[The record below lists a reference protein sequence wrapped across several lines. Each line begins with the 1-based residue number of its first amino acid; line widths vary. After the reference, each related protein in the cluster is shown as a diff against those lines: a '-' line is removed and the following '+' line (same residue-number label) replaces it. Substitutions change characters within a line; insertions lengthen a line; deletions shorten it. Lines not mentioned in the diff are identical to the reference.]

1 MKHLFSLA
9 ALLALGCS
17 LAFAGGGKQGGTGS
31 GTAAQT
37 WETVRLNQSDY
48 PMLVPYDQP
57 VVMNIAS
64 AEYIGIEYEFPTD
77 NEADNVWTRAYR
89 KYLNIDIRTKW
100 VSSDYSTNMNLAIA
114 SRDLP
119 DVFLVNDNQFVQ
131 LLDAGMI
138 EDVTA
143 AFESTASDFIKGQYQ
158 FASSIVDAFK
168 RNGRLYGFPRLNW
181 GDISVP
187 HFMWYRKDWMAA
199 LGFSGDPKTIDEMLS
214 RVQAMNARY
223 GTKGM
228 AVDKSIGDLI
238 GIAPMWHAAPKVWIT
253 SSDGKIVYG
262 SVQPEMKT
270 ALAAF
275 ADWYKRGLINS
286 NFAVEDSDTV
296 KTDVINGKY
305 GAQPFPQW
313 WGWYAGR
320 DVVNNNN
327 KNAYFEPYKLPSV
340 DGRPVLTP
348 LPFSNDNTL
357 VVRKGYAHPEAV
369 AKLISF
375 NSFID
380 FEAEKRGVI
389 SHEDRYYY
397 DRLNTTVPFT
407 IRPPSADYDQYY
419 EAQEFKKTGDYS
431 VYSASGNVEKM
442 QHALIFLETG
452 DTSPGNSLGGLLQ
465 VAGDRTAYGI
475 SVHQVEKDEFIR
487 SKLWGAIP
495 EAVSRYGTTL
505 DDLLLEGFTQII
517 LGSQPIGYFDTLAK
531 DWYSAG
537 GQEMTDAVNA
547 MYGKK

>member
-1 MKHLFSLA
+1 MKRLFSLA
-9 ALLALGCS
+9 ALLALVGS
-17 LAFAGGGKQGGTGS
+17 LAFAGGGQSSAGS
-31 GTAAQT
+31 GTTAQT

-48 PMLVPYDQP
+48 PMLAPYDQP
-57 VVMNIAS
+57 VVMNIADH
-64 AEYIGIEYEFPTD
+64 EYVGVEYEFPTD

-119 DVFLVNDNQFVQ
+119 DVFVVNNNQFVQ

-143 AFESTASDFIKGQYQ
+143 AFESSASDFVKVQYQ

-181 GDISVP
+181 GDIDKP

-199 LGFSGDPKTIDEMLS
+199 LGFSGDPKTIDEMIA

-228 AVDKSIGDLI
+228 AVDKSIGDLL
-238 GIAPMWHAAPKVWIT
+238 GIAPMWHAAPKIWIAG
-253 SSDGKIVYG
+253 SDGKIVYG

-270 ALAAF
+270 ALTAF
-275 ADWYKRGLINS
+275 AGWYKQGLINP
-286 NFAVEDSDTV
+286 NFAIEDGDTV

-305 GAQPFPQW
+305 GAQPFLQW

-340 DGRPVLTP
+340 DGKTVLTP
-348 LPFSNDNTL
+348 LVFSNDDTI
-357 VVRKGYAHPEAV
+357 VVRKGYAHPDAV
-369 AKLISF
+369 VKLISF
-375 NSFID
+375 NLFMG
-380 FEAEKRGVI
+380 FEAVQRNII
-389 SHEDRYYY
+389 SSEGYYYY
-397 DRLNTTVPFT
+397 DRLNTSVPIT
-407 IRPPSADYDQYY
+407 IRTPTADYDGYY
-419 EAQEFKKTGDYS
+419 QAQEFKKNGDYS
-431 VYSASGNVEKM
+431 VYSSSGNVEKM
-442 QHALIFLETG
+442 QHALHFLETG

-465 VAGDRTAYGI
+465 VAGDRSAYGLSI
-475 SVHQVEKDEFIR
+475 HQVENDEFLR
-487 SKLWGAIP
+487 SKLWGAVP
-495 EAVSRYGTTL
+495 EAVNRYGTTL

-517 LGSQPIGYFDTLAK
+517 LGNQPIGYFDTLVK
-531 DWYSAG
+531 DWYAAG

-547 MYGKK
+547 MYGKR